1 MIDSCV
7 HSFRQRSVAACLVAS
22 LCVLASACGQS
33 GPAMGRVSGTV
44 TYQGKPVTAGTVSFI
59 STDTTRP
66 NANGKIGADGSY
78 TLQTTEPGDGAQ
90 VGDYKIVVS
99 GKNPDE
105 LNNPLPGAPIKV
117 KSALPSKYENPDT
130 SELKATVAPGSQTIP
145 IELK

>member
-1 MIDSCV
+1 
-7 HSFRQRSVAACLVAS
+7 
-22 LCVLASACGQS
+22 
-33 GPAMGRVSGTV
+33 MGRVSGTV
-44 TYQGKPVTAGTVSFI
+44 TYQGKPVTAGTVSFVA
-59 STDTTRP
+59 TDTTRP
-66 NANGKIGADGSY
+66 NANGNIGPDGSY

-117 KSALPSKYENPDT
+117 KSVLPSKYEKPDT
-130 SELKATVAPGSQTIP
+130 SELKATVAPGSQSIP